1 MAFEKSTCYPS
12 EDSHADHL
20 YESLNA
26 FIIILELI
34 TFIYSFEEEHREGF
48 ERVLVHVIYNTQFND
63 EEVEHSTFSSDSSVD
78 FSKNVNLDFS
88 FFSFS
93 LLYTDLNSSFLGCL
107 ELLNECE
114 VLKNCSWISLGEGM
128 KKIGF

>member
-26 FIIILELI
+26 FIIILELS
-34 TFIYSFEEEHREGF
+34 TFIHSLEEEHREGF

-63 EEVEHSTFSSDSSVD
+63 KEVEHSTFSSDSSVD
-78 FSKNVNLDFS
+78 FTRLVNV
-88 FFSFS
+88 SFS
-93 LLYTDLNSSFLGCL
+93 SLSDFLLLLDSSRS
-107 ELLNECE
+107 LLSN
-114 VLKNCSWISLGEGM
+114 
-128 KKIGF
+128 F

>member
-12 EDSHADHL
+12 KDSHADHL

-34 TFIYSFEEEHREGF
+34 TFIYSFEEEHRERF

-63 EEVEHSTFSSDSSVD
+63 KEVEHSTFSRDSSVD
-78 FSKNVNLDFS
+78 FTRLVNV
-88 FFSFS
+88 SFS
-93 LLYTDLNSSFLGCL
+93 SLSNFLLLLDSSR
-107 ELLNECE
+107 
-114 VLKNCSWISLGEGM
+114 SL
-128 KKIGF
+128 FSNF